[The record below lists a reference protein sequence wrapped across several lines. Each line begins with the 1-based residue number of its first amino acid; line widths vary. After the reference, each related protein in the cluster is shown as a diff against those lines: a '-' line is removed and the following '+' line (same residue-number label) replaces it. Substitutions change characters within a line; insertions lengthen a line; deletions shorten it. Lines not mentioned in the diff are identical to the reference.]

1 MKKKLVITVPAVFL
15 LIGLY
20 CLIFAFSSEEGEES
34 SSKSH
39 KISET
44 CVEVVDKMTRREWT
58 QAVKSQLADYY
69 EHPIRKL
76 AHFSEYCLMGILLFV
91 IWSQWIPKGKVLY
104 IIIILWIA
112 MSATADEVHQLFV
125 DGRDGNFVDVLLD
138 TSGGCF
144 GILLCIA
151 VLWIWRK
158 LWNRHP
164 DKRIGHR

>member
-1 MKKKLVITVPAVFL
+1 MKKKLAITIPAVIL

-20 CLIFAFSSEEGEES
+20 MMIFSFSAEEGEES
-34 SSKSH
+34 ASKSM
-39 KISET
+39 KISKT
-44 CVEVVDKMTRREWT
+44 CVEVVNQVTNRGWT
-58 QAVKSQLADYY
+58 ETVKKQLADYY

-112 MSATADEVHQLFV
+112 VSAAADEVHQLFV
-125 DGRDGNFVDVLLD
+125 DGRDGNFVDVLID

-144 GILLCIA
+144 GILICIA
-151 VLWIWRK
+151 AVWMIRSCCSHSLRK
-158 LWNRHP
+158 R
-164 DKRIGHR
+164 KQK